1 MQKLV
6 TKCPITM
13 DLRHFPPSYW
23 VKKQF
28 EYEKYL
34 DSKTL
39 NKHELTRFRLSIHWL
54 PIERL
59 RYNKPKIERNKRL
72 CSLCNAA
79 VGNEFHVLMTCTNP
93 QVLEIRERFENILC
107 EMSDIYK
114 NSDTEEKFV
123 QIMNGQINI
132 QGRSKV
138 F

>member
-1 MQKLV
+1 MGQK
-6 TKCPITM
+6 TIRIRK
-13 DLRHFPPSYW
+13 
-23 VKKQF
+23 
-28 EYEKYL
+28 EKYL

-72 CSLCNAA
+72 CSFCNAA

-107 EMSDIYK
+107 EMSDICK

-132 QGRSKV
+132 QTICRFIKNINDLFKEKSN
-138 F
+138 